1 MMVMTAKVNPKKAI
15 IGIALIFAVVLGL
28 VLLLGGGKEASA
40 SPASPTSVTAATE
53 AAEATEV
60 PIDSRVR
67 FLKDFGW
74 EVRDTPKESNQ
85 VKVPEKSSTIF
96 ARYNALQL
104 SQGYDL
110 SDYAGKK
117 VMRYVYEIT
126 NYPGASQPVYATLLI
141 YKNQIIGG
149 DITDTAVKGKIHGF
163 KRPAELQTSPTLPDW
178 ADSTEDAAG

>member
-1 MMVMTAKVNPKKAI
+1 MMVMTAKVDPKKAI
-15 IGIALIFAVVLGL
+15 IAIALIFAVVLGL
-28 VLLLGGGKEASA
+28 VLLLGGKKEA
-40 SPASPTSVTAATE
+40 PASPTAVTAATE
-53 AAEATEV
+53 VTEA
-60 PIDSRVR
+60 PLDSRVR
-67 FLKDFGW
+67 FLKGFGW

-85 VKVPEKSSTIF
+85 VKVPDKSSTIF
-96 ARYNALQL
+96 ERYNALQL

-126 NYPGASQPVYATLLI
+126 NYPNATQPVYATLLI

-163 KRPAELQTSPTLPDW
+163 KRPAVLPSSPTLPDW
-178 ADSTEDAAG
+178 ADSSEDAAG

>member
-1 MMVMTAKVNPKKAI
+1 MMVMTAKVDPKKAI
-15 IGIALIFAVVLGL
+15 IAIALIFAVVLGL
-28 VLLLGGGKEASA
+28 VLLMGGGKEASA
-40 SPASPTSVTAATE
+40 SPTGVSEAAEATKATE
-53 AAEATEV
+53 AAEV
-60 PIDSRVR
+60 PLDSRIK

-85 VKVPEKSSTIF
+85 VKVPDKSSTIF

-110 SDYAGKK
+110 SEYAGKK

-126 NYPGASQPVYATLLI
+126 NYPDASQPVYATLLV

-163 KRPAELQTSPTLPDW
+163 RMPAGLRPSPVIPDYAES
-178 ADSTEDAAG
+178 SEDAAG